1 MSEMFELEV
10 RASRLDVARAINAY
24 IPLLEQTYRL
34 ARAEPLEIPAGYQ
47 EVSLVE
53 ANVTALAEM
62 ATGDAAAADVGV
74 EAEAMLRETTNPE
87 RFGVIVRE
95 VATDSLLVVIRG
107 TLVIDEWLK
116 NFTAIPNPYDFAP
129 DFGLVHL
136 GFEGIYRSVRNS
148 IFNTLREQPQTRRIT
163 LVGHS
168 LGGAIATLAAP
179 DIMVNL
185 EKQLVDVFTV
195 GGPRVGKSDFRGNFN
210 QIIHDCFRV
219 TNQLD
224 IVPHLPTVATLWRH
238 VGEEIEVDGDLD
250 NAHSL
255 DAYLAGLQKLL
266 EPPAGPAAAALGSDA
281 PMAVVVP

>member
-1 MSEMFELEV
+1 MNETFELEV
-10 RASRLDVARAINAY
+10 RSSRLDLTRAISAY

-34 ARAEPLEIPAGYQ
+34 ARGEAIELPAGYQ

-62 ATGDAAAADVGV
+62 ATGEEAVPQAGI
-74 EAEAMLRETTNPE
+74 EAEVMMRETTNPE
-87 RFGVIVRE
+87 KFGFIVSE
-95 VATDSLLVVIRG
+95 VSTGSLLVVIRG

-116 NFTAIPNPYDFAP
+116 NFTAIPNPYDFVP

-136 GFEGIYRSVRNS
+136 GFEGVYRTVRNS
-148 IFNTLREQPQTRRIT
+148 IFNTLRTQPPTTRIT

-179 DIMVNL
+179 DITINL
-185 EKQLVDVFTV
+185 EKQLVDIFTV
-195 GGPRVGKSDFRGNFN
+195 GGPRVGKPDFRARFN
-210 QIIHDCFRV
+210 EVIRDCFRV

-238 VGEEIEVDGDLD
+238 VGEEIEVDGGLD
-250 NAHSL
+250 STHSL
-255 DAYLAGLQKLL
+255 EAYLAGLLKLL
-266 EPPAGPAAAALGSDA
+266 EPAAGPTASALGSEG
-281 PMAVVVP
+281 PVAVVVP